1 MWLLAHSICLPEQE
15 AEFLPTSSS
24 DIELLAQSKLKVIPE
39 KFCSQDSLTE
49 AYLHSLSG
57 MMSPHFDQTTPQP
70 QAISNGCEKGVGNSS
85 SVAGSPNF
93 AKTSAQPE
101 KARESTAQDQE
112 CGRTWRESFAK
123 YNPDSCSWKT
133 AQCSLIADSDEFSET
148 WPRWGSMRNGECFPA
163 KMPAAFTYESESGLS
178 LPTPRSCSAM
188 AARITENTAKAKF
201 PNLETVLARLM
212 LHTIGANEGKG
223 SSKERFLGSPAFRGA
238 KMSEGLRT
246 CAADPIYLNPSF
258 AELTMMWPLDWTDL
272 KPLAMARFQEW
283 RQQHG
288 GCFLNDSTIKA
299 A

>member
-1 MWLLAHSICLPEQE
+1 MSWHFSRALVEAFSEGTCSDGEQCALSSGNPTQLAYLSPDRMTAFSRLSRFGMTFKPLTGNRGE
-15 AEFLPTSSS
+15 
-24 DIELLAQSKLKVIPE
+24 ELLTLFLAGFPVKTL
-39 KFCSQDSLTE
+39 
-49 AYLHSLSG
+49 A
-57 MMSPHFDQTTPQP
+57 PQ
-70 QAISNGCEKGVGNSS
+70 
-85 SVAGSPNF
+85 
-93 AKTSAQPE
+93 E
-101 KARESTAQDQE
+101 KAQESTANVADSGE
-112 CGRTWRESFAK
+112 KWRGSFAK

-133 AQCSLIADSDEFSET
+133 AQCSLLVDSDEFSET
-148 WPRWGSMRNGECFPA
+148 WPRWGSMRNMECFPA

-212 LHTIGANEGKG
+212 LPTIGANEGKG

-258 AELTMMWPLDWTDL
+258 AELTMMWPLEWTDL

-283 RQQHG
+283 QQQHG
-288 GCFLNDSTIKA
+288 GCFLIDSTIKA
-299 A
+299 Y